1 MTFETSH
8 KPTSSPVAV
17 SGALPPVS
25 PDGPTISP
33 SGPAPA
39 RASRSRKPENKK
51 GLMTIAISGRSG
63 SDLSESVDRPLSP
76 ESKLQAQVRL
86 HHPPRSEVSKT
97 CKNCG
102 IDKPLSMFCRAS
114 GTADQRYSRCRAC
127 QASNQKLNRVDPDKA
142 SALRA
147 SERKSHHKN
156 RTTKRGFYLVKEAKK
171 RAALKGIP
179 FNLDA
184 YRNEIQSRVSAGY
197 CEMTGIPFNLATGKG
212 HIWNSPSLDRIHPE
226 LGYVIS
232 NVRVVLFCLN
242 VMMNAWGEAKLLEVV
257 EALKKKRHVP
267 EGPLHNFIPNL
278 KARLNRIG
286 STEYSMTW
294 KEKVTP
300 FGRSVWQHVP
310 STPPT
315 SETAS
320 IGSPWTTP
328 CASETGNRQGKYPQ
342 GGTFLNTQML
352 HSHWPTPTVAD
363 VQGGRKTR
371 SGKRSDEPLLNGLMT
386 WNTPRA
392 SDGEKGTRSYEGTIR
407 EMARKNG
414 KIDDLP
420 CQIQLP
426 AGGQPLPAQ
435 MHQAT
440 WPMPT
445 KQDCSRGNGTIRE
458 HDTGIPLV
466 QRMAAT
472 AAIGPT
478 PNGSSATTEKRGA
491 PNPVFACYLMGF
503 SFQWMLSAAR
513 ALQTFQKP
521 KAIKLFSEK
530 AVLNSGGSPEM
541 PSSRSSRRKSS
552 APCLK
557 PSQPIEFFG
566 LWSLFRSNEV
576 DKPGADGA

>member
-1 MTFETSH
+1 MTCETSH
-8 KPTSSPVAV
+8 KPISSRAEAYGV
-17 SGALPPVS
+17 SPPAS
-25 PDGPTISP
+25 PDGPMTCL
-33 SGPAPA
+33 SGPAAP
-39 RASRSRKPENKK
+39 RASRSRKLENKK

-114 GTADQRYSRCRAC
+114 NTADQRYSRCRAC
-127 QASNQKLNRVDPDKA
+127 QASNQKLNRADPDKA

-315 SETAS
+315 SETES
-320 IGSPWTTP
+320 TGSPWTTP

-342 GGTFLNTQML
+342 GGTFLNTQMV
-352 HSHWPTPTVAD
+352 HAQWPTPTVAD

-371 SGKRSDEPLLNGLMT
+371 SGERSDEPLLNGLMT
-386 WNTPRA
+386 WGTPRA
-392 SDGEKGTRSYEGTIR
+392 SDGEKGGPNQ
-407 EMARKNG
+407 AFG
-414 KIDDLP
+414 
-420 CQIQLP
+420 
-426 AGGQPLPAQ
+426 AGGQPLPAR
-435 MHQAT
+435 MHQSFWSTPEASDVRKHSEVPAT
-440 WPMPT
+440 VLRRME
-445 KQDCSRGNGTIRE
+445 KGQQIALNAFVSL
-458 HDTGIPLV
+458 HAHTGGI
-466 QRMAAT
+466 Q
-472 AAIGPT
+472 
-478 PNGSSATTEKRGA
+478 NGSSATTEKRGA

-541 PSSRSSRRKSS
+541 PSSRSSRRRSS
-552 APCLK
+552 VPFSTPCE
-557 PSQPIEFFG
+557 IEFFG
-566 LWSLFRSNEV
+566 LWEAINGE
-576 DKPGADGA
+576 